1 MAKVLIEIDDGV
13 LMGALAESQEQQL
26 ILDKYVE
33 QVLRRAQAEE
43 AGTPPVAVDINAVIE
58 DACQKAQAR
67 PQGNRFHLTD
77 LIGEDLWQAID
88 TGERRAM
95 GKTFR
100 ARMEQSVPKI
110 AKHVGR
116 TSANLAI
123 YERA

>member
-13 LMGALAESQEQQL
+13 LMGALAESQDQQL

-43 AGTPPVAVDINAVIE
+43 TGTPLAPVDLGNVIE
-58 DACQKAQAR
+58 TACQKAQALT
-67 PQGNRFHLTD
+67 QGERFHLTD
-77 LIGEDLWQAID
+77 LIGEELWQTID

-100 ARMEQSVPKI
+100 ARMEQSEPKI
-110 AKHVGR
+110 ADHIGR

-123 YERA
+123 YKRA

>member
-1 MAKVLIEIDDGV
+1 MAKVLVDIDDGV
-13 LMGALAESQEQQL
+13 LMGALAESQDQQL

-33 QVLRRAQAEE
+33 QVLRRAQAEDT
-43 AGTPPVAVDINAVIE
+43 GTPPVAVDIGAVIE
-58 DACQKAQAR
+58 DACQKAQALTQR
-67 PQGNRFHLTD
+67 ERFHLTD

-95 GKTFR
+95 GKIFR
-100 ARMEQSVPKI
+100 ARMEQSEPKI
-110 AKHVGR
+110 AHHVGR